1 MITIQAV
8 VRACNERPYVRVAI
22 PMHAP
27 APAVVKPVISMHG
40 VLVLPRFIL
49 NLEKL
54 ERQGLAGERN
64 LRHGVTCCADIV
76 VVALQFHHGV
86 KLKEK

>member
-1 MITIQAV
+1 MGS
-8 VRACNERPYVRVAI
+8 VA
-22 PMHAP
+22 
-27 APAVVKPVISMHG
+27 G
-40 VLVLPRFIL
+40 VGLR
-49 NLEKL
+49 KTW
-54 ERQGLAGERN
+54 LAGERN